1 MFVVRP
7 QPDQVIAVYG
17 EDSKLLGTIKFKA
30 APQGKGR
37 CGLALDFPRE
47 IRFDTDYRSNA
58 VVTVKPP
65 TFGDFNADEYQVP
78 KEADNDFL

>member
-30 APQGKGR
+30 SPQGTGR
-37 CGLALDFPRE
+37 SGLYFDFPRSV
-47 IRFDTDYRSNA
+47 RFDVDYNSNA

-65 TFGDFNADEYQVP
+65 TFGDFDADEYEVP
-78 KEADNDFL
+78 YGADN